1 MQPRLVEVSLHK
13 ILKPKG
19 ATSYLLAVSGGADS
33 MAMLYAFH
41 RLQSKIGF
49 ELAVAHVHHGQQ
61 ATTSARDEAW
71 SLVQS
76 ECERLHIPCYSNKK
90 SREDMVSPSGESEAQ
105 LREFRRSELKKIL
118 VQAKCQY
125 VVMAQHADDLL
136 ETRLIRLIRGVGS
149 EGLVAMQVEKNALL
163 RPFLQLYREDL
174 RQYLQQVKGAWYEDP
189 SNQQNKYLRNWI
201 RNSWLPLLEK
211 KHSGAVRSFT
221 RSLESIAQSLTT
233 QSFDTNCIENQRL
246 IRPLFLQLA
255 LSDKRRVAAMYFGQ
269 CGITNYGLSHINEL
283 IKRLDVEQNE
293 LTFRL
298 LKKNWRA
305 NARHI
310 WFDE

>member
-41 RLQSKIGF
+41 QLQSKIGF
-49 ELAVAHVHHGQQ
+49 QLTVAHIHHGDQINL
-61 ATTSARDEAW
+61 SARDEAW
-71 SLVQS
+71 SLVKS
-76 ECERLHIPCYSNKK
+76 ECERLKIPWFSNKK
-90 SREDMVSPSGESEAQ
+90 KRDDRVQSLGDSEAQ
-105 LREFRRSELKKIL
+105 LREFRRHQLKKIL
-118 VQAKCQY
+118 TLAQCQY

-149 EGLVAMQVEKNALL
+149 EGLVSMQMEKNALL
-163 RPFLQLYREDL
+163 RPFLQLSREDL
-174 RQYLQQVKGAWYEDP
+174 RYYLEQVKGVWCEDP

-211 KHSGAVRSFT
+211 KHSGAVQSLT
-221 RSLESIAQSLTT
+221 RSLESIAQSLTH
-233 QSFDTNCIENQRL
+233 QPFETNCIENQRL
-246 IRPLFLQLA
+246 IRPLFLQLS

-310 WFDE
+310 WFEE